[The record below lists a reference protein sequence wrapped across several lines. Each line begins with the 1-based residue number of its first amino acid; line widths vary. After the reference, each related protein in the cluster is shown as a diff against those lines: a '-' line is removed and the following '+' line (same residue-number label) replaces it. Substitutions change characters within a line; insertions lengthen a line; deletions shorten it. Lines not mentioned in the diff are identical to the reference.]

1 MGIKVGYQINY
12 FDAKRILYP
21 RRQQATVCVVRE
33 VWGGRERESCVCVCE
48 RERVRKRDSCACVCV
63 CVCRGTRFVSAWSQI
78 LNTCASLIVGCMWM
92 CPNWNKANNVVI
104 SSSQVR
110 LKQIIFIPKFTTPA
124 TPANLETFKALYIK
138 CVTRDT
144 PIAGPPD
151 QVVRLSLA
159 LAVRVCVSFSFCL
172 SLSLYLSLCL
182 SVSHPLSHLR
192 VQHSS
197 FLHSR
202 LVN

>member
-1 MGIKVGYQINY
+1 MQNDFCILVENKQPCVWCERDVG
-12 FDAKRILYP
+12 
-21 RRQQATVCVVRE
+21 V
-33 VWGGRERESCVCVCE
+33 GRERVV
-48 RERVRKRDSCACVCV
+48 CVCV
-63 CVCRGTRFVSAWSQI
+63 CVYLCRGTHSVGAWSQI
-78 LNTCASLIVGCMWM
+78 TNTCASLIVGCMWM
-92 CPNWNKANNVVI
+92 CRNWNKANNLVI
-104 SSSQVR
+104 STLQV
-110 LKQIIFIPKFTTPA
+110 LSKQIIFIPKFI

-144 PIAGPPD
+144 PIAGPPE

-182 SVSHPLSHLR
+182 SVSHPLSLLR